1 MKNYILPLTMLVLVW
16 GALQPLHASSQDET
30 AEPKKIMLSV
40 NKNLKIERPKPNVQ
54 IVVGLSEAQKKINA
68 SENNRQLVA
77 RERVQA
83 TEVTPSA
90 PINPDYSLDQL
101 RALYREAASRFGID
115 WKLIE
120 AVHQVET
127 GKSTGGCKKS
137 YAGATGP
144 MQFMPSTF
152 RHYAIEGNDICSLR
166 DSVFAGAN
174 LLAAGGA
181 DRGDIDSALFN
192 YNHSRSYVELV
203 KSVMN
208 SI

>member
-1 MKNYILPLTMLVLVW
+1 MLVLVW
-16 GALQPLHASSQDET
+16 GALNPLHASSKDET
-30 AEPKKIMLSV
+30 NEPNKIKLVV
-40 NKNLKIERPKPNVQ
+40 NKNLKIERAKPNVQ
-54 IVVGLSEAQKKINA
+54 IVVGQSEAQKKITA
-68 SENNRQLVA
+68 SENRQLVA
-77 RERVQA
+77 RERVQVA
-83 TEVTPSA
+83 EVEIIPVRT
-90 PINPDYSLDQL
+90 DYSLEEL
-101 RALYREAASRFGID
+101 RALYREAASKFGID

-152 RHYAIEGNDICSLR
+152 RHYANEGNDICALR
-166 DSVFAGAN
+166 DSVFAGAK
-174 LLAAGGA
+174 LLANGGA
-181 DRGDIDSALFN
+181 DTGDIDSALFN

>member
-1 MKNYILPLTMLVLVW
+1 MLVLVW
-16 GALQPLHASSQDET
+16 GALQPLHASSQDEA

-40 NKNLKIERPKPNVQ
+40 NKNLKIERPKPNVEFV
-54 IVVGLSEAQKKINA
+54 IGLSEAQKKINA
-68 SENNRQLVA
+68 SEQRQLVA
-77 RERVQA
+77 RERVQVA
-83 TEVTPSA
+83 EVTSSA
-90 PINPDYSLDQL
+90 PVAADYSLEQL
-101 RALYREAASRFGID
+101 RTLYREAANKFGID

-152 RHYAIEGNDICSLR
+152 RHYANEGNDICSLR